1 VTDKELLTSIATK
14 NQKAYNAFYN
24 RYKRLFY
31 DLSFSQTHDKVIADE
46 INQIF
51 WIAIWVNPT
60 TIKTDSNDSAK
71 SFLYK
76 HFSFCMLDYLKSAA
90 ARQTGGTEDLL
101 DLKAQE
107 MSYSH
112 VLEEMEVQEVL
123 TLMDRVVA
131 DMPELSREVYQYRWK
146 EGLSTAETAQ
156 QLGVTEQ
163 TVRIR
168 YNAALNSIKKQI
180 QPLYPSRAFSA
191 ITFALYLST
200 LK

>member
-1 VTDKELLTSIATK
+1 VTDKELLALIATK
-14 NQKAYNAFYN
+14 DQNAYNEFYN

-31 DLSFSQTHDKVIADE
+31 DLSFSQTHDKAVADE

-60 TIKTDSNDSAK
+60 IIKTDSNDAAK

-76 HFSFCMLDYLKSAA
+76 HFSFCMLDYFKSAA

-101 DLKAQE
+101 NQKAQE

-112 VLEEMEVQEVL
+112 VLEEMEVQEIL
-123 TLMDRVVA
+123 DLMDEVVA
-131 DMPELSREVYQYRWK
+131 DMPELSRQVFQHLWK
-146 EGLSTAETAQ
+146 EGLSTAETALK
-156 QLGVTEQ
+156 LGITEQ
-163 TVRIR
+163 TVRAR
-168 YNAALNSIKKQI
+168 YKAALNSIKKHI
-180 QPLYPSRAFSA
+180 QPRYSTQAYSA
-191 ITFALYLST
+191 VAFALYLSM